1 MNSNTDIPWHR
12 VINSKGEI
20 SNRGDGGQAIE
31 NQRQRLEE
39 EGIQLITTT
48 ANTYKVNLNVYQYN
62 NNNQ

>member
-20 SNRGDGGQAIE
+20 SNRGDGGQGIE
-31 NQRQRLEE
+31 NQRRRLEA
-39 EGIQLITTT
+39 EGVQVITTT

>member
-1 MNSNTDIPWHR
+1 MNSNTDIHWHR

-20 SNRGDGGQAIE
+20 SNRGDGGQGIE

-39 EGIQLITTT
+39 EGVQVTITT

-62 NNNQ
+62 NDNQ